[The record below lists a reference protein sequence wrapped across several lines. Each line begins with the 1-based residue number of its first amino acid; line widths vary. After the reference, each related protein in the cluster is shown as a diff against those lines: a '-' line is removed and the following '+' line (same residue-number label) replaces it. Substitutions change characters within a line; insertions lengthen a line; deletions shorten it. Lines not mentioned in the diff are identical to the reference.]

1 MAKVQTITGNGVGK
15 KPVLPVD
22 WQEAI
27 PFALKLERR
36 WGQATPAM
44 PERIRY
50 VELDTGYPDPRDP
63 GNLDRPGR
71 IGQNRR
77 THDQGGSPLFPFIIP
92 DGVDDQ

>member
-1 MAKVQTITGNGVGK
+1 MAKVQTITGNGAGK
-15 KPVLPVD
+15 KQVLPVD

-36 WGQATPAM
+36 WRQGTPAL

-50 VELDTGYPDPRDP
+50 VELDTGHPDPRDP

-77 THDQGGSPLFPFIIP
+77 ARDQSDSPLFPVIIP
-92 DGVDDQ
+92 DSVDDE